1 MIKVSEQNMN
11 EATDLAKAS
20 QSSATYKKILSICKK
35 YGYEVVQ
42 AYVDHYEPSGS
53 DFINFSIRHP
63 SDLMKPIVSY
73 VPERFGTGYYTIE
86 MPDKSSKLRIDD
98 FDELLA
104 NFNGASKMV
113 HELMKLDLYSLYKR
127 TIKE

>member
-1 MIKVSEQNMN
+1 MIKVPEQSMS
-11 EATDLAKAS
+11 EATDPAKAS
-20 QSSATYKKILSICKK
+20 QSNATYKKVVSICKK

-42 AYVDHYEPSGS
+42 AYVDHYEPSGN
-53 DFINFSIRHP
+53 DFISFGIRYP
-63 SDLMKPIVSY
+63 DDPTKPKVTY

-104 NFNGASKMV
+104 NFNGASKMI
-113 HELMKLDLYSLYKR
+113 HELMRLDLYSLYKR